1 MDEKSIFFR
10 HLMTHGRFICES
22 HMELLNVLNIL
33 SGDGVC
39 WVSGI
44 KAHCYVPFLSFPE
57 YAVVLINHFWKAS
70 LVSNGNPALTYR
82 NIKISE
88 MPEYTSMG
96 KTATFSEILNNYLR
110 TKPFIY

>member
-10 HLMTHGRFICES
+10 HLMIHGRFICES
-22 HMELLNVLNIL
+22 QMELLNVLNIL
-33 SGDGVC
+33 SDDGVY
-39 WVSGI
+39 WASGD
-44 KAHCYVPFLSFPE
+44 KAHCFVPFTAFPE

-70 LVSNGNPALTYR
+70 LVSNGNPELTCG

-96 KTATFSEILNNYLR
+96 KTATFSEILNNHLR